1 MSTLFQD
8 LRFAARWLRKN
19 PAFTTVAVLTLA
31 LGIGAN
37 TALFS
42 VVDAVLLKTM
52 PVKDPERLV
61 LLEWEAGRAFRTSGR
76 RGSGTPHP
84 EGIIGGS
91 IFRYDTV
98 ERMRESWR
106 QQAES
111 SPLSDLFAFAP
122 LYDVTAA
129 VEGNAEVVCGEVVSG
144 DYHAGLGVPFAL
156 GRGITAADDEADAPP
171 VVVLSHSCWKERL
184 GGNPEILGRTLEL
197 NQTAFTIVG
206 VTAPGFRGA
215 LQVDYQPDVTVPLHF
230 EPALLG
236 EDTGMDHDG
245 KPGIWWI
252 NVMGRLKP
260 GATREQAARSLNGTF
275 EAEALEIMP
284 PPRRDG
290 EPARLEPKDYPRLVA
305 KPGGRGLREHRQSFA
320 RPIYGLFLVVAA
332 VLLIA
337 CANLANL
344 LLSRAAL
351 RRPEIGAR
359 LALGAGRGRLVRQL
373 VTEAVLL
380 AVLGGAA
387 GTLLAV
393 WGKTALVGLA
403 AGDSRF
409 MLDLDPGLNLRMLGF
424 TLGISLLTGILFGLA
439 PAWRTTNLDLA
450 TTLRQ
455 NRRTTTTGS
464 RLRNTLV
471 ALQVALSVLL
481 LAGAGLFLQTL
492 YNLERVKLGFN
503 QEKLLVFTLQPRQA
517 GYKDERLLDFY
528 RRLFVRL
535 DALPGVRAATFSR
548 VPLIADYTWD
558 TSVLLPGE
566 TPATAVRHYSNL
578 QTVRENFFEALEI
591 PRILGRGFSEKDD
604 ARAPRVAIV
613 NQAFAGKYFPGQSPL
628 GQRVR
633 DSDEAPELEIV
644 GVIGDTKYDSQRKEI
659 EPLLFTP
666 WRQQGDSIGEM
677 RFALRTASD
686 PAALSE
692 TVRRAVREL
701 DLNLPVTEVGTQE
714 ARSRENLSRERLY
727 ARLLTFFGAIALALA
742 AIGLSGVLGYS
753 VAQRTSEIGIRMAL
767 GARRPQ
773 VVRMIVLQG
782 LRPTLAGLILGLGA
796 SLAAGRL
803 IANLVYGVGTS
814 DPATLAV
821 VATLLLA
828 AAALAAFLPA
838 RRAARVDP
846 IVALRTE

>member
-566 TPATAVRHYSNL
+566 TSATAVRHYSNL

-633 DSDEAPELEIV
+633 DSDEALELEIV

-686 PAALSE
+686 PVALSE

>member
-644 GVIGDTKYDSQRKEI
+644 GVVGDTKYDSQRKEI

-701 DLNLPVTEVGTQE
+701 DPNLPVTEVGTQE

>member
-236 EDTGMDHDG
+236 EDTGMAHEG

-644 GVIGDTKYDSQRKEI
+644 GVVGDTKYDSQRKEI

>member
-19 PAFTTVAVLTLA
+19 PGFTAVAVLTLA

-42 VVDAVLLKTM
+42 VVDAVLLKTL
-52 PVKDPERLV
+52 PVKDPARLV
-61 LLEWEAGRAFRTSGR
+61 LLEWEAGSAFRTSGR
-76 RGSGTPHP
+76 RGSGSPHP
-84 EGIIGGS
+84 EGTQGSS
-91 IFRYDTV
+91 IFRYDTF
-98 ERMRESWR
+98 ERLRESWR
-106 QQAES
+106 QQAGN

-122 LYDVTAA
+122 LYDITAVA
-129 VEGNAEVVCGEVVSG
+129 GGNAGIVHGEAVSG
-144 DYHAGLGVPFAL
+144 GYHAGLGVPFLL
-156 GRGITAADDEADAPP
+156 GRGIVTQDDAADATP
-171 VVVLSHSCWKERL
+171 VVVLGHTYWKQRL
-184 GGNPEILGRTLEL
+184 GGNPDILGQPLKL
-197 NQTAFTIVG
+197 NQTAFTVVG
-206 VTAPGFRGA
+206 VTAPAFHGA

-230 EPALLG
+230 EPTLLG
-236 EDTGMDHDG
+236 EDTGMARDG

-252 NVMGRLKP
+252 NLMGRLKP

-275 EAEALEIMP
+275 QAQALEIMP

-305 KPGGRGLREHRQSFA
+305 EPGGRGLREHRRSFA
-320 RPIYGLFLVVAA
+320 RPISSLFLVVAA

-373 VTEAVLL
+373 LTESVLL

-387 GTLLAV
+387 GTLFAV
-393 WGKTALVGLA
+393 WGRTALLGLA

-409 MLDLDPGLNLRMLGF
+409 MLDLDRGLDARVLAF
-424 TLGISLLTGILFGLA
+424 TLAISLATGILFGLA
-439 PAWRTTNLDLA
+439 PAWRTTSLDLA

-455 NRRTTTTGS
+455 CRRTTTTGS

-471 ALQVALSVLL
+471 ALQVALSVVI

-492 YNLERVKLGFN
+492 YNLEGVRLGFN

-517 GYKDERLLDFY
+517 GYRDEGLLAFY
-528 RRLFVRL
+528 GRLFARL
-535 DALPGVRAATFSR
+535 DALPGVRAATFSA

-566 TPATAVRHYSNL
+566 TPATAARHYSNL

-591 PRILGRGFSEKDD
+591 PRILGRGFSERDD

-613 NQAFAGKYFPGQSPL
+613 NQAFAGKYFRGQSPL

-633 DSDEAPELEIV
+633 ESEEDPELEIV
-644 GVIGDTKYDSQRKEI
+644 GVVGDTKYDSQRKAI

-686 PAALSE
+686 PAALAE
-692 TVRRAVREL
+692 TMRRVVREI
-701 DLNLPVTEVGTQE
+701 DPNLPVTEVGTQE

-727 ARLLTFFGAIALALA
+727 ARLLTFFGALALGLA
-742 AIGLSGVLGYS
+742 AIGLAGMLGYS

-782 LRPTLAGLILGLGA
+782 LRPTVAGLILGLAA
-796 SLAAGRL
+796 SLALGRL
-803 IANLVYGVGTS
+803 LANLVYGVGTS
-814 DPATLAV
+814 DPATLIA
-821 VATLLLA
+821 VATVLVA
-828 AAALAAFLPA
+828 VAALAALLPA